1 MINKKKE
8 GGFYASKVRLFLN
21 EYDGIPLEEFCKA
34 EKVSYNKMLNCLGRT
49 NHQYHPVGKPKSDK
63 PVKAVEPDRPL
74 LPSLELK
81 ELVIDKPGE
90 QEPAK
95 EDLSRLTLIK
105 PQAAKVLRVIENI
118 SISIND
124 RIGVSIGKCDVCASV
139 IVDLG
144 NTSRANFIATPAMVM
159 STSSC
164 HVTSADSESIT
175 STTMEKSSRKRSCM
189 HTGSLIPSFWMRA
202 SMCTTSLGPVSFT
215 CSRVSS
221 GRKKMSISM
230 RKMAKKSL
238 VKSSQTQCDF
248 VSII

>member
-49 NHQYHPVGKPKSDK
+49 SHQYHPVGKPKSDK
-63 PVKAVEPDRPL
+63 PIKAVEPDRPL

-105 PQAAKVLRVIENI
+105 PQATKVLRVIENI

-124 RIGVSIGKCDVCASV
+124 RIGVSIGKCDVSTLSALIREMEV
-139 IVDLG
+139 
-144 NTSRANFIATPAMVM
+144 SR
-159 STSSC
+159 
-164 HVTSADSESIT
+164 
-175 STTMEKSSRKRSCM
+175 
-189 HTGSLIPSFWMRA
+189 
-202 SMCTTSLGPVSFT
+202 
-215 CSRVSS
+215 
-221 GRKKMSISM
+221 
-230 RKMAKKSL
+230 
-238 VKSSQTQCDF
+238 
-248 VSII
+248 

>member
-34 EKVSYNKMLNCLGRT
+34 EKVSYNKML
-49 NHQYHPVGKPKSDK
+49 KPKSDK

-124 RIGVSIGKCDVCASV
+124 RIGVSIGKCDVSTLSALIREMEV
-139 IVDLG
+139 
-144 NTSRANFIATPAMVM
+144 SR
-159 STSSC
+159 
-164 HVTSADSESIT
+164 
-175 STTMEKSSRKRSCM
+175 
-189 HTGSLIPSFWMRA
+189 
-202 SMCTTSLGPVSFT
+202 
-215 CSRVSS
+215 
-221 GRKKMSISM
+221 
-230 RKMAKKSL
+230 
-238 VKSSQTQCDF
+238 
-248 VSII
+248 